1 MDYAATADKYEVGT
15 SYHFKIVVN
24 NNTITATIDGQNEI
38 VLEDDMAFTHGY
50 FGLYTDGAPAV
61 YKNLKIY

>member
-1 MDYAATADKYEVGT
+1 MWD
-15 SYHFKIVVN
+15 
-24 NNTITATIDGQNEI
+24 NNTIKATIDGQNEI